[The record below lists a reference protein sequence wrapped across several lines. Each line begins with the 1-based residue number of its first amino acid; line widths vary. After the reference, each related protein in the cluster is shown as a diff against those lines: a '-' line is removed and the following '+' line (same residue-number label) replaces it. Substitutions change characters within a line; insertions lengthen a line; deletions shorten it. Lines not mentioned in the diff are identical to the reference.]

1 MIAKGLLTITLCS
14 DLCAGSGY
22 AYAGVIDS
30 DICYDDFG
38 LPYIPAKR
46 LKGCMRES
54 AQSILYDFIS
64 QEDVEK
70 LFGAAGEKS
79 CGLLAI
85 NNARISNYDKIVE
98 ELKIL
103 RKIENISRTVE

>member
-1 MIAKGLLTITLCS
+1 MTYDSKGLLTITLCS

-70 LFGAAGEKS
+70 LFGAAGKNHVDFW
-79 CGLLAI
+79 LLI
-85 NNARISNYDKIVE
+85 MQ
-98 ELKIL
+98 ELQTMIK
-103 RKIENISRTVE
+103 